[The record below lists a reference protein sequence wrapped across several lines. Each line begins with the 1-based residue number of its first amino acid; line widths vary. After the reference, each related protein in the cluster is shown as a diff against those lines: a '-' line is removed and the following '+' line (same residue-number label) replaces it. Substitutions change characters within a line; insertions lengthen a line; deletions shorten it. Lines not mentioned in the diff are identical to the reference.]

1 MSDAITRNGC
11 IITVVFE
18 IYTKIYPV
26 KEGVYVAFL
35 KKPLTVYLLLFL
47 STTLLGALL
56 LYLPWTGKQYTSFID
71 AFFVA
76 SSAFTVTGLSTVD
89 ITSQFNWLGDLII
102 MFLIQIG
109 GLGIVTI
116 TTLTL
121 IIANRRIS
129 MHERKLIMVTWNV
142 DEPGGMVRLIR
153 QLTLYSLSTE
163 FIGMLLLALSFV
175 PRYGFGKG
183 LFISIFTSVS
193 AFNNAGFALF
203 SKNMIG
209 FNDDPVVTL
218 VIPILIIMGG
228 LGPVVMSDL
237 VKTRRLNKL
246 NLHTKVVLSTTLV
259 LIFGGMALYFLLEFN
274 NTLKPF
280 SMWGKLGT
288 SFFQSV
294 TTRTAGFQSV
304 DLELIHTPTAL
315 MMMVLMFIGGAP
327 FSAAGGIKVTT
338 FIVMIMFVYSTLR
351 NEDHTTI
358 FSRTIKPKTIAK
370 AIAVTTVSFI
380 FVLTVTFIVSLLNE
394 TTPFMKVIFEV
405 VSAFGTVGLSM
416 NFTSEYGTLTK
427 IIIIIVMICGKLG
440 VVTVLAL
447 FIPSKKR
454 FYQYAKGNIYL

>member
-1 MSDAITRNGC
+1 MD
-11 IITVVFE
+11 
-18 IYTKIYPV
+18 
-26 KEGVYVAFL
+26 FL

-47 STTLLGALL
+47 STTLFGALL
-56 LYLPWTGKQYTSFID
+56 LYLPATGKQYTSFID

-89 ITSQFNWLGDLII
+89 ITTQFNWLGDIII

-153 QLTLYSLSTE
+153 QLTLYSITTE

-175 PRYGFGKG
+175 PKYGIGKG
-183 LFISIFTSVS
+183 IFISMFTAVS

-218 VIPILIIMGG
+218 IIPILIIMGG
-228 LGPVVMSDL
+228 LGPLVMSDL
-237 VKTRRLNKL
+237 IRTRRLSKL
-246 NLHTKVVLSTTLV
+246 KLHTKVAVTTTLA
-259 LIFGGMALYFLLEFN
+259 LIAIGTAGYFLLEYT
-274 NTLKPF
+274 NTLRPF
-280 SMWGKLGT
+280 NIWAKIGT

-304 DLELIHTPTAL
+304 DLGLIHTPTAI
-315 MMMVLMFIGGAP
+315 MMMILMFIGGTP

-338 FIVMIMFVYSTLR
+338 FIVVLMFVYSTLR
-351 NEDHTTI
+351 DDDHTTL
-358 FSRTIKPKTIAK
+358 FNRTIKPKTIAK
-370 AIAVTTVSFI
+370 AITVTSVSLI
-380 FVLTVTFIVSLLNE
+380 FVLTVTFIVSCLNE
-394 TTPFMKVIFEV
+394 TTPFIKVIFEV

-416 NFTSEYGTLTK
+416 NFTTEYHTLTK
-427 IIIIIVMICGKLG
+427 AIIIIVMICGKLG

-447 FIPSKKR
+447 FIPSKKTLLSICQR
-454 FYQYAKGNIYL
+454 QYLFIICIHKTCFSGLVFFYDIGFYKT

>member
-1 MSDAITRNGC
+1 MD
-11 IITVVFE
+11 
-18 IYTKIYPV
+18 
-26 KEGVYVAFL
+26 FL

-47 STTLLGALL
+47 STTLFGALL
-56 LYLPWTGKQYTSFID
+56 LYLPATGKQYTSFID

-89 ITSQFNWLGDLII
+89 ITTQFNWLGDIII

-153 QLTLYSLSTE
+153 QLTLYSITTE
-163 FIGMLLLALSFV
+163 FISMLLLALSFV
-175 PRYGFGKG
+175 PKYGIGKG
-183 LFISIFTSVS
+183 IFISMFTAVS

-218 VIPILIIMGG
+218 IIPILIIMGG
-228 LGPVVMSDL
+228 LGPLVMSDL
-237 VKTRRLNKL
+237 IRTRRLSKL
-246 NLHTKVVLSTTLV
+246 KLHTKVAVTTTLA
-259 LIFGGMALYFLLEFN
+259 LIAIGTAGYFLLEYT
-274 NTLKPF
+274 NTLRPF
-280 SMWGKLGT
+280 NIWAKIGT

-304 DLELIHTPTAL
+304 DLGLIHTPTAI
-315 MMMVLMFIGGAP
+315 MMMILMFIGGTP

-338 FIVMIMFVYSTLR
+338 FIVVLMFVYSTLR
-351 NEDHTTI
+351 DDDHTTL
-358 FSRTIKPKTIAK
+358 FNRTIKPKTIAK
-370 AIAVTTVSFI
+370 AITVTSVSLI
-380 FVLTVTFIVSLLNE
+380 FVLTVTFIVSCLNE
-394 TTPFMKVIFEV
+394 TTPFIKVIFEV

-416 NFTSEYGTLTK
+416 NFTTEYHTLTK
-427 IIIIIVMICGKLG
+427 AIIIIVMICGKLG

>member
-1 MSDAITRNGC
+1 MD
-11 IITVVFE
+11 
-18 IYTKIYPV
+18 
-26 KEGVYVAFL
+26 FL

-47 STTLLGALL
+47 STTLFGALL
-56 LYLPWTGKQYTSFID
+56 LYLPATGKQYTSFID

-89 ITSQFNWLGDLII
+89 ITTQFNWLGDIII

-153 QLTLYSLSTE
+153 QLTLYSITTE

-175 PRYGFGKG
+175 PKYGIGKG
-183 LFISIFTSVS
+183 IFISMFTAVS

-218 VIPILIIMGG
+218 IIPILIIMGG
-228 LGPVVMSDL
+228 LGPLVMSDL
-237 VKTRRLNKL
+237 IRTRRLSKL
-246 NLHTKVVLSTTLV
+246 KLHTKVAVTTTLA
-259 LIFGGMALYFLLEFN
+259 LIAIGTAGYFLLEYT
-274 NTLKPF
+274 NTLRPF
-280 SMWGKLGT
+280 NIWAKIGT

-304 DLELIHTPTAL
+304 DLGLIHTPTAI
-315 MMMVLMFIGGAP
+315 MMMILMFIGGAP

-338 FIVMIMFVYSTLR
+338 FIVVLMFVYSTLR
-351 NEDHTTI
+351 DDDHTTL
-358 FSRTIKPKTIAK
+358 FNRTIKPKTIAK
-370 AIAVTTVSFI
+370 AITVTSVSLI
-380 FVLTVTFIVSLLNE
+380 FVLTVTFIVSCLNE
-394 TTPFMKVIFEV
+394 TTPFIKVIFEV

-416 NFTSEYGTLTK
+416 NFTTEYHTLTK
-427 IIIIIVMICGKLG
+427 AIIIIVMICGKLG

>member
-1 MSDAITRNGC
+1 
-11 IITVVFE
+11 
-18 IYTKIYPV
+18 
-26 KEGVYVAFL
+26 
-35 KKPLTVYLLLFL
+35 
-47 STTLLGALL
+47 
-56 LYLPWTGKQYTSFID
+56 
-71 AFFVA
+71 
-76 SSAFTVTGLSTVD
+76 
-89 ITSQFNWLGDLII
+89 

-246 NLHTKVVLSTTLV
+246 KLHTKVVLSTTLV

-327 FSAAGGIKVTT
+327 FSAAGGIKVC
-338 FIVMIMFVYSTLR
+338 
-351 NEDHTTI
+351 
-358 FSRTIKPKTIAK
+358 
-370 AIAVTTVSFI
+370 
-380 FVLTVTFIVSLLNE
+380 LLY
-394 TTPFMKVIFEV
+394 
-405 VSAFGTVGLSM
+405 
-416 NFTSEYGTLTK
+416 TS
-427 IIIIIVMICGKLG
+427 
-440 VVTVLAL
+440 
-447 FIPSKKR
+447 PSPR
-454 FYQYAKGNIYL
+454 DRG

>member
-1 MSDAITRNGC
+1 MD
-11 IITVVFE
+11 
-18 IYTKIYPV
+18 
-26 KEGVYVAFL
+26 FL

-47 STTLLGALL
+47 STTLFGALL
-56 LYLPWTGKQYTSFID
+56 LYLPATGKQYTSFID

-89 ITSQFNWLGDLII
+89 ITTQFNWLGDIII

-153 QLTLYSLSTE
+153 QLTLYSITTE
-163 FIGMLLLALSFV
+163 FISMLLLALSFV
-175 PRYGFGKG
+175 PKYGIGKG
-183 LFISIFTSVS
+183 IFISMFTAVS

-218 VIPILIIMGG
+218 IIPILIIMGG
-228 LGPVVMSDL
+228 LGPLVMSDL
-237 VKTRRLNKL
+237 IRTRRLSKL
-246 NLHTKVVLSTTLV
+246 KLHTKVAVTTTLA
-259 LIFGGMALYFLLEFN
+259 LIAIGTAGYFLLEYT
-274 NTLKPF
+274 NTLRPF
-280 SMWGKLGT
+280 NIWAKIGT

-304 DLELIHTPTAL
+304 DLGLIHTPTAI
-315 MMMVLMFIGGAP
+315 MMMILMFIGGTP

-338 FIVMIMFVYSTLR
+338 FIVVLMFVYSTLR
-351 NEDHTTI
+351 DDDHTTL
-358 FSRTIKPKTIAK
+358 FNRTIKPKTIAK
-370 AIAVTTVSFI
+370 AITVTSVSLI
-380 FVLTVTFIVSLLNE
+380 FVLTVTFIVSCLNE
-394 TTPFMKVIFEV
+394 TTPFIKVIFEV

-416 NFTSEYGTLTK
+416 NFTTEYHTLTK
-427 IIIIIVMICGKLG
+427 AIIIIVMICGKLG

-447 FIPSKKR
+447 FIPSKKTLLSICQR
-454 FYQYAKGNIYL
+454 QYLFIICIHKTCFSGLVFFYDIGFYKT

>member
-1 MSDAITRNGC
+1 MD
-11 IITVVFE
+11 
-18 IYTKIYPV
+18 
-26 KEGVYVAFL
+26 FL

-47 STTLLGALL
+47 STTLFGALL
-56 LYLPWTGKQYTSFID
+56 LYLPATGKQYTSFID

-89 ITSQFNWLGDLII
+89 ITTQFNWLGDIII

-153 QLTLYSLSTE
+153 QLTLYSITTE

-175 PRYGFGKG
+175 PKYGIGKG
-183 LFISIFTSVS
+183 IFISMFTAVS

-218 VIPILIIMGG
+218 IIPILIIMGG
-228 LGPVVMSDL
+228 LGPLVMSDL
-237 VKTRRLNKL
+237 IRTRRLSKL
-246 NLHTKVVLSTTLV
+246 KLHTKVAVTTTLA
-259 LIFGGMALYFLLEFN
+259 LIAIGTAGYFLLEYT
-274 NTLKPF
+274 NTLRPF
-280 SMWGKLGT
+280 NIWAKIGT

-304 DLELIHTPTAL
+304 DLGLIHTPTAI
-315 MMMVLMFIGGAP
+315 MMMILMFIGGTP

-338 FIVMIMFVYSTLR
+338 FIVVLMFVYSTLR
-351 NEDHTTI
+351 DDDHTTL
-358 FSRTIKPKTIAK
+358 FNRTIKPKTIAK
-370 AIAVTTVSFI
+370 AITVTSVSLI
-380 FVLTVTFIVSLLNE
+380 FVLTVTFIVSCLNE
-394 TTPFMKVIFEV
+394 TTPFIKVIFEV

-416 NFTSEYGTLTK
+416 NFTTEYHTLTK
-427 IIIIIVMICGKLG
+427 AIIIIVMICGKLG

>member
-1 MSDAITRNGC
+1 MD
-11 IITVVFE
+11 
-18 IYTKIYPV
+18 
-26 KEGVYVAFL
+26 FL

-47 STTLLGALL
+47 STTLFGALL
-56 LYLPWTGKQYTSFID
+56 LYLPATGKQYTSFID

-89 ITSQFNWLGDLII
+89 ITTQFNWLGDIII

-153 QLTLYSLSTE
+153 QLTLYSITTE

-175 PRYGFGKG
+175 PKYGIGKG
-183 LFISIFTSVS
+183 IFISMFTAVS

-203 SKNMIG
+203 SKNMIE

-218 VIPILIIMGG
+218 IIPILIIMGG
-228 LGPVVMSDL
+228 LGPLVMSDL
-237 VKTRRLNKL
+237 IRTRRLSKL
-246 NLHTKVVLSTTLV
+246 KLHTKVAVTTTLA
-259 LIFGGMALYFLLEFN
+259 LIAIGTAGYFLLEYT
-274 NTLKPF
+274 NTLRPF
-280 SMWGKLGT
+280 NIWAKIGT

-304 DLELIHTPTAL
+304 DLGLIHTPTAI
-315 MMMVLMFIGGAP
+315 MMMILMFIGGAP

-338 FIVMIMFVYSTLR
+338 FIVVLMFVYSTLR
-351 NEDHTTI
+351 DDDHTTL
-358 FSRTIKPKTIAK
+358 FNRTIKPKTIAK
-370 AIAVTTVSFI
+370 AITVTSVSLI
-380 FVLTVTFIVSLLNE
+380 FVLTVTFIVSCLNE
-394 TTPFMKVIFEV
+394 TTPFIKVIFEV

-416 NFTSEYGTLTK
+416 NFTTEYHTLTK
-427 IIIIIVMICGKLG
+427 AIIIIVMICGKLG

>member
-1 MSDAITRNGC
+1 MD
-11 IITVVFE
+11 
-18 IYTKIYPV
+18 
-26 KEGVYVAFL
+26 FL

-47 STTLLGALL
+47 STTLFGALL
-56 LYLPWTGKQYTSFID
+56 LYLPATGKQYTSFID

-89 ITSQFNWLGDLII
+89 ITTQFNWLGDIII

-153 QLTLYSLSTE
+153 QLTLYSITTE

-175 PRYGFGKG
+175 PKYGFGKG
-183 LFISIFTSVS
+183 IFISMFTAVS

-218 VIPILIIMGG
+218 IIPILIIMGG
-228 LGPVVMSDL
+228 LGPLVMSDL
-237 VKTRRLNKL
+237 IRTRRLSKL
-246 NLHTKVVLSTTLV
+246 KLHTKVAVTTTLA
-259 LIFGGMALYFLLEFN
+259 LIAIGTAGYFLLEYT
-274 NTLKPF
+274 NTLRPF
-280 SMWGKLGT
+280 NIWAKIGT

-304 DLELIHTPTAL
+304 DLGLIHTPTAI
-315 MMMVLMFIGGAP
+315 MMMILMFIGGAP

-338 FIVMIMFVYSTLR
+338 FIVVLMFVYSTLR
-351 NEDHTTI
+351 DDDHTTL
-358 FSRTIKPKTIAK
+358 FNRTIKPKTIAK
-370 AIAVTTVSFI
+370 AITVTSVSLI
-380 FVLTVTFIVSLLNE
+380 FVLTVTFIVSCLNE
-394 TTPFMKVIFEV
+394 TTPFIKVIFEV

-416 NFTSEYGTLTK
+416 NFTTEYHTLTK
-427 IIIIIVMICGKLG
+427 AIIIIVMICGKLG